1 VKHLVLSIIL
11 VISITN
17 EVKAQF
23 DDYKYIVV
31 PELFDSFDKNNQH
44 QTNSLV
50 KHLFD
55 KNGFNTA
62 YGGNLPSDLQQD
74 RCLGL
79 YVQLVDNSTM
89 FTTKTT
95 LVLKDCNNREV
106 FSSLQGRSKEKDYK
120 TSYGNAIKD
129 AFRSFEGI
137 THSYVD
143 KTLEAS
149 EEPVVINF
157 KNDVQKLDRPNLD
170 KNRDPMVEQETS
182 EERQYYKDR
191 RPVSSDFKKAEVK
204 EVRKESVDQVA
215 TPEEQRSESSTPEES
230 NYQKGESAVQKTAS
244 PIAMLRDFGVLYAQ
258 ELPNGFQLV
267 DSTPT
272 IRMKLRKSS
281 SPNVFFAAAD
291 DTNGVVFSQAG
302 KWIFEYYYQDQ
313 LVSKELNI
321 KF

>member
-1 VKHLVLSIIL
+1 LVTSIAN
-11 VISITN
+11 VA
-17 EVKAQF
+17 KAQF
-23 DDYKYIVV
+23 DDYKYIVI
-31 PELFDSFDKNNQH
+31 PELFDGFDKNNQH

-62 YGGNLPSDLQQD
+62 YGGNLPADLQQNA
-74 RCLGL
+74 CLGL
-79 YVQLVDNSTM
+79 YVQLVDRSTM

-95 LVLKDCNNREV
+95 LVLKDCNGSEV

-120 TSYGNAIKD
+120 VSYGNAIRD

-137 THSYVD
+137 KHSYVE
-143 KTLEAS
+143 KTPATS
-149 EEPVVINF
+149 EEPVVISF
-157 KNDVQKLDRPNLD
+157 KDDVKKLDQPN
-170 KNRDPMVEQETS
+170 RGRQPDPMVEQETS
-182 EERQYYKDR
+182 EERQYYRDR
-191 RPVSSDFKKAEVK
+191 RPVPSDFKKAETK
-204 EVRKESVDQVA
+204 EVQKESIDQVA
-215 TPEEQRSESSTPEES
+215 TPEEQRYEAITPVESDIQKEEPT
-230 NYQKGESAVQKTAS
+230 VQKTT
-244 PIAMLRDFGVLYAQ
+244 PPLTMLQDFGVLYAQ

-267 DSTPT
+267 DSTPK
-272 IRMKLRKSS
+272 IQMKLRKSS
-281 SPNVFFAAAD
+281 SPNVFFAEAD